1 MARRRA
7 PASRTS
13 RIRRTVRTIQR
24 TALVSRIPKIVTD
37 KAQKRLKR
45 GSDMASRED
54 SLGSY
59 TGVNSDDPYEK
70 PVQDADD
77 L

>member
-1 MARRRA
+1 ME
-7 PASRTS
+7 
-13 RIRRTVRTIQR
+13 
-24 TALVSRIPKIVTD
+24 
-37 KAQKRLKR
+37 KRKKPLDR
-45 GSDMASRED
+45 GADMRSEED

-59 TGVNSDDPYEK
+59 TGISTKDVYEQ

>member
-1 MARRRA
+1 MKK
-7 PASRTS
+7 SCE
-13 RIRRTVRTIQR
+13 
-24 TALVSRIPKIVTD
+24 
-37 KAQKRLKR
+37 RLHREKTLKN
-45 GSDMASRED
+45 GADMHSDD

-59 TGVNSDDPYEK
+59 TGVPENEYEK

>member
-1 MARRRA
+1 MR
-7 PASRTS
+7 SKK
-13 RIRRTVRTIQR
+13 
-24 TALVSRIPKIVTD
+24 LD
-37 KAQKRLKR
+37 KGA
-45 GSDMASRED
+45 DMRSKED

-59 TGVNSDDPYEK
+59 TGVNTDDVYEK

>member
-1 MARRRA
+1 ME
-7 PASRTS
+7 
-13 RIRRTVRTIQR
+13 
-24 TALVSRIPKIVTD
+24 
-37 KAQKRLKR
+37 KRKKPLDQ
-45 GSDMASRED
+45 GADMRSEED

-59 TGVNSDDPYEK
+59 TGISTEDVYEQ

>member
-1 MARRRA
+1 M
-7 PASRTS
+7 SKKRT
-13 RIRRTVRTIQR
+13 
-24 TALVSRIPKIVTD
+24 LG
-37 KAQKRLKR
+37 R
-45 GSDMASRED
+45 GADMRSDED

-59 TGVNSDDPYEK
+59 TGVCSPNRDER

>member
-1 MARRRA
+1 MKKKPLEKGA
-7 PASRTS
+7 
-13 RIRRTVRTIQR
+13 
-24 TALVSRIPKIVTD
+24 
-37 KAQKRLKR
+37 
-45 GSDMASRED
+45 DMRSEED

-59 TGVNSDDPYEK
+59 TGISSENKYEK